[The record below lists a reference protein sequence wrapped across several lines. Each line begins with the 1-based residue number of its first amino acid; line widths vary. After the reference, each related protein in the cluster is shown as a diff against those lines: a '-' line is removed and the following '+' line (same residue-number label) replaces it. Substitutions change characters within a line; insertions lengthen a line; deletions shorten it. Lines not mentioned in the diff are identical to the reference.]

1 MAKWQNSWRRE
12 NPPGGACWAH
22 TADNHWPHSSSHH
35 AEHASRSL
43 SVITHL
49 HHTQTLHPLRFP
61 VQPWETPASSTPN
74 GWHLRLLQKG
84 KLGKR
89 CFWDGWVCIPHTDLM
104 FHIWW
109 QNKCV
114 FLSVFSVFFHK
125 PFVVV
130 FMQRW
135 IKQVEDES
143 CSASVEDGTEST
155 SSQQSTSSRSTPNP
169 LSSGNCFHTS
179 IWLRKH
185 QS

>member
-61 VQPWETPASSTPN
+61 VQPWETPASSAPN

-89 CFWDGWVCIPHTDLM
+89 CFWDGWVCIPHTDWM

-114 FLSVFSVFFHK
+114 FLSVFSFFFINPLWSSLCRDGSNRWRMRAARPVWRMAQSPPPPSKVPVADPHRT
-125 PFVVV
+125 PYPVV
-130 FMQRW
+130 
-135 IKQVEDES
+135 I
-143 CSASVEDGTEST
+143 A
-155 SSQQSTSSRSTPNP
+155 STPP
-169 LSSGNCFHTS
+169 SG
-179 IWLRKH
+179 
-185 QS
+185 